1 MADNET
7 PYERI
12 QRFKQEAAKKEGAAP
27 PQSPPVP
34 SPEEEMAKVRAP
46 MQRHM
51 EALQKALA
59 AKDTKTTAAAVR
71 EIYKIG
77 QGVTHKQVFF
87 EAVAMASATCGAQ
100 AKGD

>member
-1 MADNET
+1 MADKET
-7 PYERI
+7 PYQRI
-12 QRFKQEAAKKEGAAP
+12 QRFKREAAKKEGSVP

-51 EALQKALA
+51 EALQKAA
-59 AKDTKTTAAAVR
+59 TDKDTSAVASAIR

-77 QGVTHKQVFF
+77 QSVTHKQVFF
-87 EAVAMASATCGAQ
+87 EAVAMASATCCAQ